1 MKIQKTVCDRCGRVF
16 YQPSNL
22 VEVCGSCGNETK
34 FTDICEEVNDE
45 CYCSKCS
52 WNIDGHC
59 IIPGDEHVTLG
70 EDCPYLEE

>member
-1 MKIQKTVCDRCGRVF
+1 MIICPHCGYDGATYVDDDSTDSDPIYCPECDELIN
-16 YQPSNL
+16 P
-22 VEVCGSCGNETK
+22 
-34 FTDICEEVNDE
+34 IDE

-59 IIPGDEHVTLG
+59 IIPEDQHITLG